1 MLIVLLALRLAYA
14 QYTSYNAVAGRL
26 PGRCLPGDFDCGFG
40 RCIPITSFHDG
51 KPDCYDGS
59 DEWCF
64 FGQVKCGAYCVD
76 VSQAFSC
83 LFSSRCDDSNR
94 QPPWCSVSKEK
105 LCGDPSAFP
114 CRGYGECVLW
124 PWLLDGEKH
133 CIDGSDEDQLYVRAL
148 EFSFRCYYNRTGN
161 VAMPPPLNYTD
172 GFLKLVNPIPL
183 PGIRPPQFPTLFPP
197 LPTLPSSTL
206 YLTSSPSSFTQPPP
220 VELSKITG
228 LPPLP
233 PPFPS
238 LLPST
243 PPIIPST
250 IQSGSN
256 PTVPT
261 EPTVFVPDTI
271 ETPDDPFTKIIS
283 RPLPQ
288 PSTSTQPPPT
298 TIFPDYSTGQ
308 GASSSFPSPVNPT
321 THLPPEVSLAIVSPQ
336 TKPHI
341 RGRVTTTFNTPVATT
356 TSSDKLTH
364 IHVGVGGNNPGDNG
378 PISSTSSKGTS
389 EAETSSSSKGTSEPE
404 NEKQGVDSTISKL
417 DPKNTESTNDFELLK
432 QTTASPVD
440 ASVKGGSPNDNTIPW
455 PDLQGA
461 VNPRFRITT
470 STQINKIDNDHSD
483 KSETAL
489 SSKGV
494 NTAGVTGPNT
504 GTPGAPSHPNPGTSG
519 SSASESGSQSTT
531 MASDSAADANSK
543 TTSANTCLAELI
555 RTSKNRY
562 PSRECQCPTGEM
574 ELNERCEAS
583 EDNLAFYKLDI
594 HSACGEETLT
604 SEQKKWIAI
613 GKLGETTKIPSC
625 VRMNS
630 NGDVIV
636 NSMCGSACSL
646 SYFQNMMQEE
656 PGSKRSIA
664 VEEAPLCEDPSTN
677 YCHAQAECHVEDV
690 RLTCRCKPGTND
702 TSDGLGR
709 ICEGLIAEDSCI
721 MILGACLI
729 FWLIILL
736 GLLLLIPLILL
747 LLFHCC
753 PRRNN
758 SVHPKKAG
766 VGVKGKKGKKENRHV
781 AAMMSNLLAASA
793 GGQRQMAMKIAMT
806 DLDKK
811 DKKKHHHRS
820 SIKPSTS
827 VEVVDA
833 KDMTSAT
840 VINHSSNTTQQAAAT
855 NVKPTKE
862 IESIPGTVQ
871 SPIGETPILEK
882 AGPPGIAVQLPEARP
897 PEARNI
903 LAMKSVSQHSL
914 AVPESVNNTSTT
926 LTPSII
932 SSPPIMQETS
942 SVPASAPTSAV
953 APPTQPLTFVD
964 SPASHSTASLN
975 PLAPQPPP
983 PPPPPPPPQTF
994 PATVEVHRNNDTTES
1009 TVARQ
1014 SSTHSIGVQP
1024 TIWES
1029 YKALGDQYAK
1039 QEEIDEESCSSSIE
1053 ALIMSRYA
1061 ESFANAPI
1069 PTAQPSKDKQPS
1081 KDQAPSK
1088 MKESPKD
1095 ETPST
1100 VPAVS
1105 DEAKEIRSSRPGT
1118 RVTTPTEQLQR
1129 AILEED
1135 SSTSGDIP
1143 LPASVLSGS
1152 STDKA
1157 ERDAKL
1163 ADMLGVTQSPP
1174 PGPSEPFPTDTG
1186 MPKTDEQIVEE
1197 ISRQGVV
1204 LPISPHDIPALSF
1217 EDRVTERPKAASAAR
1232 TRPSKQTSAPRGRP
1246 RPTVPNVRVTES
1258 ERAKF
1263 TPQRRAKPTK
1273 PTPPSTSAV
1282 FVPKKAREL
1291 QKLKEAVKKPAP
1303 IRRSAKAATEARQLL
1318 KPPERKKH
1326 SSTDESEPEVFPS
1339 KRVSESPGR
1348 HPSTLARRRQRRPER
1363 QLSSISEKSA
1373 EIAAEAALQ
1382 NQPQDYSISAPN
1394 TTRSLSEWHQY
1405 VQKKTSGE
1413 DASDSPTD
1421 IDIPSGMRF
1430 RLSTSKSRATI
1441 DRLKEKRTE
1450 PFATWKPPVKAEEP
1464 PGPSWKPPVKAAK
1477 ADEPLRSSW
1486 KPPVKAAKADEP
1498 LRPSWKPPVK
1508 AAKADEHPHPTRKPP
1523 VKTDGTSRPRRLCE
1537 LSSSETSSKTSS
1549 TLQQPVRR
1557 SRSPLVASPDIP
1569 DVTLRRSMDRLDQLK
1584 KSPPRGSMTSRSHVR
1599 HRASSHKPFRDSAK
1613 ERITRPKSSK
1623 DEFFSSRS
1631 VWERLSD
1638 PYSIR
1643 KPGRRTSTDTDIS
1656 MSSKNLH
1663 RHALISRK
1671 IAIRRHETLITKSTS
1686 DLTVRPYSSRRL
1698 SQTRQASRSADD
1710 LHHRPR
1716 WDSSPYRP
1724 DDNLHSESFLP
1735 GIKTT
1740 KRPHRKSRS
1749 VLTTPRGSV
1758 HRSMSKFSLTS
1769 LPTRSSST
1777 FELSPYFTPGENSN
1791 KPPKESLW
1799 WTPEPRS
1806 FR

>member
-133 CIDGSDEDQLYVRAL
+133 CIDGSDEGCFFGQVKCGAYCVDVSQA
-148 EFSFRCYYNRTGN
+148 FSCLFSSRCDDSNRQ
-161 VAMPPPLNYTD
+161 PPWCSVSKEKLCGDPSAFPCRGYGECVLWPWLLD
-172 GFLKLVNPIPL
+172 GEKHCIDGSDEASEDNLAFYKLDIHSAC
-183 PGIRPPQFPTLFPP
+183 GEET
-197 LPTLPSSTL
+197 
-206 YLTSSPSSFTQPPP
+206 LTSEQ
-220 VELSKITG
+220 KKWI
-228 LPPLP
+228 
-233 PPFPS
+233 
-238 LLPST
+238 
-243 PPIIPST
+243 
-250 IQSGSN
+250 
-256 PTVPT
+256 
-261 EPTVFVPDTI
+261 
-271 ETPDDPFTKIIS
+271 
-283 RPLPQ
+283 
-288 PSTSTQPPPT
+288 
-298 TIFPDYSTGQ
+298 
-308 GASSSFPSPVNPT
+308 
-321 THLPPEVSLAIVSPQ
+321 AIG
-336 TKPHI
+336 K
-341 RGRVTTTFNTPVATT
+341 
-356 TSSDKLTH
+356 
-364 IHVGVGGNNPGDNG
+364 
-378 PISSTSSKGTS
+378 
-389 EAETSSSSKGTSEPE
+389 
-404 NEKQGVDSTISKL
+404 
-417 DPKNTESTNDFELLK
+417 
-432 QTTASPVD
+432 
-440 ASVKGGSPNDNTIPW
+440 
-455 PDLQGA
+455 GA

-470 STQINKIDNDHSD
+470 STQINKIDNGHSD
-483 KSETAL
+483 NLETAL
-489 SSKGV
+489 PSKGV

-519 SSASESGSQSTT
+519 SSASESGSQPTT
-531 MASDSAADANSK
+531 MASDPAADANSK
-543 TTSANTCLAELI
+543 TTQANSCLAELI

-574 ELNERCEAS
+574 ELNEHCEAT

-636 NSMCGSACSL
+636 NSMCGSACTL

-766 VGVKGKKGKKENRHV
+766 V
-781 AAMMSNLLAASA
+781 
-793 GGQRQMAMKIAMT
+793 
-806 DLDKK
+806 
-811 DKKKHHHRS
+811 
-820 SIKPSTS
+820 
-827 VEVVDA
+827 
-833 KDMTSAT
+833 
-840 VINHSSNTTQQAAAT
+840 
-855 NVKPTKE
+855 
-862 IESIPGTVQ
+862 
-871 SPIGETPILEK
+871 
-882 AGPPGIAVQLPEARP
+882 
-897 PEARNI
+897 
-903 LAMKSVSQHSL
+903 
-914 AVPESVNNTSTT
+914 
-926 LTPSII
+926 
-932 SSPPIMQETS
+932 
-942 SVPASAPTSAV
+942 
-953 APPTQPLTFVD
+953 
-964 SPASHSTASLN
+964 
-975 PLAPQPPP
+975 
-983 PPPPPPPPQTF
+983 
-994 PATVEVHRNNDTTES
+994 
-1009 TVARQ
+1009 
-1014 SSTHSIGVQP
+1014 
-1024 TIWES
+1024 
-1029 YKALGDQYAK
+1029 
-1039 QEEIDEESCSSSIE
+1039 
-1053 ALIMSRYA
+1053 
-1061 ESFANAPI
+1061 
-1069 PTAQPSKDKQPS
+1069 
-1081 KDQAPSK
+1081 
-1088 MKESPKD
+1088 
-1095 ETPST
+1095 
-1100 VPAVS
+1100 
-1105 DEAKEIRSSRPGT
+1105 
-1118 RVTTPTEQLQR
+1118 
-1129 AILEED
+1129 
-1135 SSTSGDIP
+1135 
-1143 LPASVLSGS
+1143 
-1152 STDKA
+1152 
-1157 ERDAKL
+1157 
-1163 ADMLGVTQSPP
+1163 
-1174 PGPSEPFPTDTG
+1174 
-1186 MPKTDEQIVEE
+1186 
-1197 ISRQGVV
+1197 
-1204 LPISPHDIPALSF
+1204 
-1217 EDRVTERPKAASAAR
+1217 
-1232 TRPSKQTSAPRGRP
+1232 
-1246 RPTVPNVRVTES
+1246 
-1258 ERAKF
+1258 
-1263 TPQRRAKPTK
+1263 
-1273 PTPPSTSAV
+1273 
-1282 FVPKKAREL
+1282 
-1291 QKLKEAVKKPAP
+1291 
-1303 IRRSAKAATEARQLL
+1303 
-1318 KPPERKKH
+1318 
-1326 SSTDESEPEVFPS
+1326 VFPS

-1523 VKTDGTSRPRRLCE
+1523 VKTDGTSRPRRLY
-1537 LSSSETSSKTSS
+1537 
-1549 TLQQPVRR
+1549 
-1557 SRSPLVASPDIP
+1557 
-1569 DVTLRRSMDRLDQLK
+1569 VTLRRSMDRLDQLK

-1638 PYSIR
+1638 PDSIRKPGRRTSTDTDISMSSKNLHRHALISRKIAIRRHETLITKSTSDLTVRPYSSRRLSQTRQASRSADDLHHRPRWDSSPYRPDDNLHSESFLPGIKTTKRPHRKSRSVLTTPRGSVHRSMKEDSSTSGDIPLPASVLSGSSTDKAERDAKLADMLGVTQSPPPGPSEPFPTDTGMPKTDEQIVEEISRQGVVLPISPHDIPALSFEDRVTERPKAASAARTRPSKQTSAPRGRPRPTVPNVRVTESERAKYTPQRRAKPTKPTPPSTSAVFVPKKARELQKLKEAVKKPAPIRRSAKAATEARQLLKPPERKKHSSTDESEPEILSSKRVTESPGRHPSTLARRRQRRPERQLSSISEKSAEIAAEAALQNQPQDYSISAPNTTRSLSEWHQYVQKKTSGEDASDSPTDIDIPSGMRFRLSTSKSRATIDRLKEKRTEPFATWKPPVKAEEPPGPSWKPPVKAAKADEPLRSSWKPPVKAAKADEPLRPSWKPPVKAAKADEHPHPTRKPPVKTDGTSRPRRLYVTLRRSMDRLDQLKKSPPRGSMTSRSHVRHRASSHKPFRDSAKERITRPKSSKDEFFSSRSVWERLSDPDSIR